1 MLKDDIQIHP
11 FESLN
16 PYGNVVALTA
26 NSPDE
31 LAEALSKIKDPI
43 KILGFNAYGNRQVCY
58 ISAAGM
64 KIKKVK
70 KLKEI

>member
-1 MLKDDIQIHP
+1 MLKDDIQTHA
-11 FESLN
+11 FDSLN
-16 PYGNVVALTA
+16 PYGNIVALVA

-43 KILGFNAYGNRQVCY
+43 KILGFNSYGSRQVCY
-58 ISAAGM
+58 ISAAGF

-70 KLKEI
+70 KIKE